1 MQESEQNQITQ
12 PDNSHEATPSTTSE
26 SPKPEKRPLS
36 IWRRMFRIL
45 LVLLII
51 FGSGALLV
59 IYTLYI
65 PMRVQL
71 STAETR
77 IEQLTNENKTEL
89 GAANETIDRL
99 SLIEEKYDDTR
110 IELDQLHL
118 QNLLLKT
125 RIDILTAKLALV
137 AKEPKQAMQALN
149 ETGNRIADLKKLV
162 TSDQQKEVEN
172 LSKRLELVLEEIED
186 DSFAAISDLEVM
198 LGILDNLET

>member
-1 MQESEQNQITQ
+1 
-12 PDNSHEATPSTTSE
+12 
-26 SPKPEKRPLS
+26 
-36 IWRRMFRIL
+36 MFRIL